1 MALQWDWNKK
11 VGTMTLVQTIAS
23 GEKKEFEI
31 SLYQGNAFLIMNYEY
46 EKDGKPMSDM
56 YSFFVSEE
64 HMRNCLGLNKKSGY
78 GANYLD
84 EPANRATKFRI
95 NKSKY
100 TYTKKL
106 VAALVEAFDN
116 ITIELY
122 SDDAEGSAE

>member
-1 MALQWDWNKK
+1 
-11 VGTMTLVQTIAS
+11 MTLVQTIAS

-46 EKDGKPMSDM
+46 EKDGKLMSDM

-78 GANYLD
+78 GTNFLD

-122 SDDAEGSAE
+122 SDDAEGGAE